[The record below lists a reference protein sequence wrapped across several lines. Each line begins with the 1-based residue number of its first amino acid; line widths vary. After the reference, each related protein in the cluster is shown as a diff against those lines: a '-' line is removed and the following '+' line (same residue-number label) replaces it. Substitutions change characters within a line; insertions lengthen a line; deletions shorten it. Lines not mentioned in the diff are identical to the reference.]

1 MAAKKDG
8 RSTKQYVDSEE
19 MTASEYIRE
28 LAVSLYMTAVFVL
41 LPLLLKDKYRML
53 GTFKY
58 EVFRFLSFAGLGII
72 FLTEVSVII
81 TSYGRRKKAS
91 AAGGSAQSQKTGGK
105 GPVWKFLSEK
115 IDFLRRHLSATDW
128 FVAGYGI
135 CVIISFFLSVSKAEA
150 FWGTKGWYMG
160 LVSQLI
166 FVVSYF
172 VVSRW
177 WSGTMGVWYAACG
190 AAFVAFLFG
199 VLHRFSIDPFG
210 LYKGLSDNI
219 IKQYLSFLGQ
229 NTWYS
234 SYMCTV
240 FQLGLFLFWG
250 TGLHGKCA
258 LAGSYGQGGK
268 RSLSERH
275 GNSKGKRT
283 RSSAGGA
290 DRSELGLRLAGGVFC
305 AVGFASW
312 VTQNSDSAYIALAL
326 ILLVLFCLGFQGNLW
341 MERFLEV
348 VLLMLFSFT
357 ATGFAQEIFADRAV
371 LPEALSLFFSQG
383 ILTIVSFIVVCIC
396 YIMLLVAEKRDF
408 QVRKISWLG
417 KTVVILFIVGILAGV
432 ALIMLNTSGILNEW
446 FGFSS
451 RNNYLLFNDDWG
463 NGRGR
468 TWSFS
473 VQMIKELPFYRKLF
487 GVGPDCFAFYGY
499 NDPEYAAQLTGMWG
513 NSTLTNAH
521 CEWMTQMLCLGLTGL
536 TAYAGIFVTAVF
548 RYLKA
553 AGRVPVLAAI
563 ALCLLAYTGHNVFCY
578 QQALCTPFVFIIL
591 GMGERIWQL
600 EADR

>member
-1 MAAKKDG
+1 MAAKTDG
-8 RSTKQYVDSEE
+8 RSAKQYVDSEE

-58 EVFRFLSFAGLGII
+58 EVFRFLSFAGFGII
-72 FLTEVSVII
+72 FLTEVSVLI

-91 AAGGSAQSQKTGGK
+91 AVHRSTQRQKTGSK
-105 GPVWKFLSEK
+105 APVRQFISEK
-115 IDFLRRHLSATDW
+115 VDFLRRHLSATDW
-128 FVAGYGI
+128 FAAGYGI
-135 CVIISFFLSVSKAEA
+135 CVIISFLLSVNKTEA

-172 VVSRW
+172 AVSRW

-210 LYKGLSDNI
+210 LYQGLADHI

-229 NTWYS
+229 STWYS

-240 FQLGLFLFWG
+240 FPLGLFLFWG
-250 TGLHGKCA
+250 TGLHGK
-258 LAGSYGQGGK
+258 
-268 RSLSERH
+268 R
-275 GNSKGKRT
+275 
-283 RSSAGGA
+283 GGA
-290 DRSELGLRLAGGVFC
+290 DRSELCLRIAGGVFC

-326 ILLVLFCLGFQGNLW
+326 ILLILFCLGFQGNLW

-348 VLLMLFSFT
+348 MLLMLFSFA

-383 ILTIVSFIVVCIC
+383 ILTIVSFIAVCIC
-396 YIMLLVAEKRDF
+396 YVMLLMAEKRDF

-417 KTVVILFIVGILAGV
+417 KTAVILFIVGILAGA
-432 ALIMLNTSGILNEW
+432 ALIMLNTSGILHEW
-446 FGFSS
+446 FGFSF

-468 TWSFS
+468 TWRFS

-499 NDPEYAAQLTGMWG
+499 NDPEYAAQLAGMWG

-521 CEWMTQMLCLGLTGL
+521 CEWMTQMLCLGLAGL
-536 TAYAGIFVTAVF
+536 MAYAGIFVTAVF

-553 AGRVPVLAAI
+553 VGRVPVLAAI
-563 ALCLLAYTGHNVFCY
+563 ALCLLSYTGHNIFCY

-591 GMGERIWQL
+591 GMGERIWKL
-600 EADR
+600 EADW